1 MLTPGSWIKN
11 MILLDTHT
19 WIWSHS
25 ATKLLSD
32 TVKKLIKKTQT
43 DQRAIASISIWE
55 FAMMVVKGRINVKI
69 DPKLWLDNAIKNTG
83 ITVIELSPDIALEA
97 CNLPGDFHKD
107 PADQIIVAT
116 ARIHNLTLLTKDR
129 KILDYRHVNALW

>member
-1 MLTPGSWIKN
+1 

-32 TVKKLIKKTQT
+32 NVKKLIKKTQT

-55 FAMMVVKGRINVKI
+55 FAMMVTKGRINVKI
-69 DPKLWLDNAIKNTG
+69 DPKRWLDNAIG
-83 ITVIELSPDIALEA
+83 SSGLQVIELTSEIVVES

-107 PADQIIVAT
+107 PADRIIVAT
-116 ARIHNLTLLTKDR
+116 ARTHNLTLLTKDR
-129 KILDYRHVNALW
+129 KILEYSHVTARW